1 MEAGATLAQEIP
13 MNVRIAIAAVVLSSF
28 ALSVHA
34 QGRNASDDD
43 AQRAEV
49 ALSNETLQVSY
60 VGRDGQI
67 GEGGQVHGAFFLS
80 EERDIVLSGGV
91 MFPAGLPDNLTVGRR
106 LTVRFG
112 PQVYAA
118 LLQEENND
126 VFATSLGIQAR
137 FVLNRRMGLAVAG
150 SAFYAPDILTFG
162 SADNLTD
169 LSARLEMQVAPEL
182 VAFGGMR
189 WFEFDLTEGGGT
201 TTLQDEL
208 FFGVGYR
215 F

>member
-1 MEAGATLAQEIP
+1 MY
-13 MNVRIAIAAVVLSSF
+13 VRVAIAAVVLSSF
-28 ALSVHA
+28 ALSAHA
-34 QGRNASDDD
+34 QGRTAAADDS
-43 AQRAEV
+43 QRGEL
-49 ALSNETLQVSY
+49 ALSNETMQVRY
-60 VGRDGQI
+60 VGRSDQVGENGQI
-67 GEGGQVHGAFFLS
+67 NAAFFLS

-91 MFPAGLPDNLTVGRR
+91 LFPAALPDNLTVGQR
-106 LTVRFG
+106 LTLRFG

-126 VFATSLGIQAR
+126 VLAMSVGVEAR
-137 FVLNRRMGLAVAG
+137 FVVNRRMGLAVSG
-150 SAFYAPDILTFG
+150 QAFYAPDILTFG

-169 LSARLEMQVAPEL
+169 LSARVEMQVAPDL
-182 VAFGGMR
+182 LAFGGVR

-201 TTLQDEL
+201 TKLQDEL

>member
-1 MEAGATLAQEIP
+1 MYL
-13 MNVRIAIAAVVLSSF
+13 RIALASVVLSSF
-28 ALSVHA
+28 ALAAHA
-34 QGRNASDDD
+34 QGRNSSDDD
-43 AQRAEV
+43 AQRGEL
-49 ALSNETLQVSY
+49 ALSNETLQLRY
-60 VGRDGQI
+60 LGRDGAV
-67 GEGGQVHGAFFLS
+67 GEGGRITGAFFLS

-91 MFPAGLPDNLTVGRR
+91 LFPAALTDNLNVGVR
-106 LTVRFG
+106 LSVRFG

-126 VFATSLGIQAR
+126 VFATSLGVDLR
-137 FVLNRRMGLAVAG
+137 FVVNRRMGLAISG
-150 SAFYAPDILTFG
+150 QAFYAPDILTFG

-169 LSARLEMQVAPEL
+169 LSARAELQFAPEL

-189 WFEFDLTEGGGT
+189 WFRFDLTEGGGER
-201 TTLQDEL
+201 TLQDEL